1 MVCLREIEN
10 SMSKTNLMLMA
21 CSLTNLL
28 LYTKFGLMK
37 LAVVKKRKICFNNVV
52 GMRNLCMHNAKKLE
66 NVWVQLICCPLLLR
80 ISFPREPPSLIM
92 IVWFLLFTANIQN
105 QRKNLG
111 MMTTT
116 MVLFTF
122 LIPLLLQISKM
133 RELDQILFLRETDP
147 SRLMREL
154 LYPLPQILDDGPV
167 VQLASIL
174 LLGGFK
180 EQMEEWSVSIS
191 VSLDT

>member
-1 MVCLREIEN
+1 
-10 SMSKTNLMLMA
+10 
-21 CSLTNLL
+21 
-28 LYTKFGLMK
+28 
-37 LAVVKKRKICFNNVV
+37 
-52 GMRNLCMHNAKKLE
+52 
-66 NVWVQLICCPLLLR
+66 
-80 ISFPREPPSLIM
+80 M

-105 QRKNLG
+105 QRENLG

-122 LIPLLLQISKM
+122 LIPLLLRISKM
-133 RELDQILFLRETDP
+133 RELDQILFLRETSP

-167 VQLASIL
+167 VRLASIL
-174 LLGGFK
+174 LLGGFE

-191 VSLDT
+191 VSLGA